1 MTSGPVPVP
10 DPGVEAPPAG
20 ALPPRAAEAL
30 AAARAL
36 IAGRVEEGRH
46 HVAAVAA
53 TAERLHL
60 GLNLECTLPRAT
72 ICAEPGA
79 IAAARVAE
87 PGAPIEVVVAVNRRG
102 EVIPPCGVCRELLVD
117 YAPGCLVIVPGERAV
132 PLRALLPEAWKEA
145 ERFGAARSP

>member
-1 MTSGPVPVP
+1 MSGAVPLP
-10 DPGVEAPPAG
+10 DADVAAPPAG
-20 ALPPRAAEAL
+20 ALPPRAVAAL
-30 AAARAL
+30 EAARAL
-36 IAGRVEEGRH
+36 IAERVEEGRH
-46 HVAAVAA
+46 HVASVAA